1 MGNSIVMN
9 QTKQV
14 EAFLQQTVQAIAGYL
29 NEITLTGL
37 LNEQENGDK
46 AYYELLLSN
55 LRRLV
60 VYCEEGLEAC
70 RIVLND
76 EPFRKAAAE
85 KTLYRIYHSCI
96 TEFFAPKNDVWY
108 EDSRSAYTG
117 RNSIKFR
124 QTPPPSLKAL
134 VHRLKAVSKQCA
146 KNLNF
151 MKQITGQKCFSRN
164 N

>member
-1 MGNSIVMN
+1 MGNSIVMS

-14 EAFLQQTVQAIAGYL
+14 EAFLQQTVKAISDYL
-29 NEITLTGL
+29 NETTITGL
-37 LNEQENGDK
+37 LHEQEGGNK
-46 AYYELLLSN
+46 AYYEQLFSN

-70 RIVLND
+70 RVVLSD

-85 KTLYRIYHSCI
+85 KVLYRIYHSCI
-96 TEFFAPKNDVWY
+96 SEFFAPKGDTWY

-124 QTPPPSLKAL
+124 QTPPS
-134 VHRLKAVSKQCA
+134 SF
-146 KNLNF
+146 KNLLSSLESGF
-151 MKQITGQKCFSRN
+151 QTIREELEFYETDYRTKIIQSK
-164 N
+164 

>member
-1 MGNSIVMN
+1 MANAIVMN

-14 EAFLQQTVQAIAGYL
+14 ETFLQHTVRAMTNYL
-29 NEITLTGL
+29 NETTLTGL
-37 LNEQENGDK
+37 LAEQEDGDK
-46 AYYELLLSN
+46 AYYEQLLLN

-70 RIVLND
+70 RVVLKD

-85 KTLYRIYHSCI
+85 KALYRIYHSCI
-96 TEFFAPKNDVWY
+96 AEFFAPKNDAWY

-134 VHRLKAVSKQCA
+134 LSSLERSFQAMREELEFYETDYRTKMMQSK
-146 KNLNF
+146 
-151 MKQITGQKCFSRN
+151 
-164 N
+164 